1 MIKDFFIHQC
11 QQAGS
16 WSLAQKLFKKKKPF
30 SYTIILVPLHLPFMI
45 FIPFQGALFSLATLF
60 QALTS
65 IYKLILSGGKTKTK
79 AAENIR
85 EFLFP
90 ILI

>member
-1 MIKDFFIHQC
+1 
-11 QQAGS
+11 
-16 WSLAQKLFKKKKPF
+16 
-30 SYTIILVPLHLPFMI
+30 MI

>member
-65 IYKLILSGGKTKTK
+65 IYKLILSGGKPKPK
-79 AAENIR
+79 QRKILEN
-85 EFLFP
+85 FCSLF
-90 ILI
+90 